1 MMSKLIISN
10 IVAIFWAF
18 IFGEVIGYI
27 ASALELMPYSRLE
40 IGITAAITV
49 FIAVNGI
56 YLISKVSES

>member
-1 MMSKLIISN
+1 MPKIISAN

-27 ASALELMPYSRLE
+27 ASALELMPYNALE
-40 IGITAAITV
+40 IGITAALTA

-56 YLISKVSES
+56 FLISKVSQD

>member
-1 MMSKLIISN
+1 MSKLIISN

-27 ASALELMPYSRLE
+27 ASALELMPYSSLE